1 MHTAKAV
8 PVTSPEKGKEM
19 KSIEK
24 MRKDGYP
31 LKIIDCEGYKAI
43 LVGCQ
48 PLFDGDYCAV
58 YRFPGGNRCVDLSEI
73 KYYTII
79 ER

>member
-1 MHTAKAV
+1 
-8 PVTSPEKGKEM
+8 M
-19 KSIEK
+19 KSIEE
-24 MRKDGYP
+24 MRQDGYP
-31 LKIIDCEGYKAI
+31 LKIIDCDGYEAT

-48 PLFDGDYCAV
+48 TLFDCDYSAI